1 MRTTYVN
8 ELPIVEIDN
17 FLSDI
22 EVDKL
27 LNTRINSFTKASS
40 HYPEYYRNNDRL
52 VEDNQ
57 VLGKELFSK
66 MQQFKEL
73 RNVFPN
79 QLNGLNERL
88 RLCRYQKNQA
98 FNKHQDGVYYP
109 NEYLESKYTFLLY
122 LNGIEDFSGGE
133 TLFYT
138 AKSDEIPVKSIT
150 PKKGTLVVFDHRI
163 WHQGAIITEGN
174 KYILRSDVFVNR
186 NKHATHHDG
195 YIWSLLKL
203 NEQQFISCG
212 RDTKVKVWNK
222 QLQLQNVFKPHS
234 KSVLKIVQ
242 LSNNEFI
249 SCSRDFTLK
258 KWGLNGAILDSIV
271 LNEMILSI
279 KVNQV
284 TQMLFAVGTSGTLY
298 IFDYKLQLQKSIIV
312 HDNWIWDVAIHPN
325 GIIITCGEDG
335 TIKITNIVTKDVK
348 CLYRGTEPI
357 FCLHIK
363 ENGTLYAGS
372 KSGTLIKI
380 DIVSQKTSKTKLHND
395 SIRSI
400 ITQHENVLTCA
411 EDNSVK
417 SYNFKT
423 NQKSII
429 AKSDNFIQDIIC
441 LGNTIYSAGFDGLI
455 NTNRLN

>member
-8 ELPIVEIDN
+8 ELPIVEIDH

-22 EVDKL
+22 EIDKL
-27 LNTRINSFTKASS
+27 LNTRINCFTKASS

-57 VLGKELFSK
+57 ELGKELFSK
-66 MQQFKEL
+66 MQQFKVI
-73 RNVFPN
+73 RNAFPN

-88 RLCRYQKNQA
+88 RFCRYQKNQV

-122 LNGIEDFSGGE
+122 LNDIEDFSGGE

-138 AKSDEIPVKSIT
+138 AKNDKSPVKSIT
-150 PKKGTLVVFDHRI
+150 PKKGTLVVFDHSL
-163 WHQGAIITEGN
+163 WHQGAIITQGN

-242 LSNNEFI
+242 LSDTVFI

-258 KWGLNGAILDSIV
+258 KWNLKGTVLDSIV
-271 LNEMILSI
+271 LDEMILSI
-279 KVNQV
+279 KVNYD
-284 TQMLFAVGTSGTLY
+284 TQILLAVGTSGMLY
-298 IFDYKLQLQKSIIV
+298 VFDFELQLQKTVKV
-312 HDNWIWDVAIHPN
+312 HDNWIWDLAIHSN
-325 GIIITCGEDG
+325 DTVITCSEDG
-335 TIKITNIVTKDVK
+335 VIRITNINTCEIKT
-348 CLYRGTEPI
+348 LYQDTVPI
-357 FCLHIK
+357 FCLHLK
-363 ENGTLYAGS
+363 ENDNLYAGS
-372 KSGTLIKI
+372 KNGLLIKI
-380 DIVSQKTSKTKLHND
+380 DIVSQKISKTKLHND
-395 SIRSI
+395 GIRSI
-400 ITQHENVLTCA
+400 ITHKDNILTCA
-411 EDNSVK
+411 EDNSVM
-417 SYNFKT
+417 SYNFKI
-423 NQKSII
+423 NYKSII
-429 AKSDNFIQDIIC
+429 TKSDNFIQDVIRFEDK
-441 LGNTIYSAGFDGLI
+441 IYTAGLDGVISVSSL
-455 NTNRLN
+455 